1 MTDAGAPRP
10 QGRVPYRLLSLLV
23 SGALLAAGAIV
34 LYEKIDWRDVTA
46 VWTNLDPKLVA
57 LAAAIY
63 WLIYP
68 VNSFRFH
75 RVILWTMVRVPEN
88 APSLM
93 FLFKLTCSAGFL
105 ALAAPIGLASDAA
118 KVAALRLFGDLSITD
133 SARCALFD
141 RVVGVQWIAI
151 VGLATLPLQWAA
163 GIDPGIVVAQLV
175 LFAGLIA
182 GVGVIIILPRLLGL
196 VRHHFIDRLA
206 RVFIGYRAVLSPQ
219 RSAIQLV
226 IALLNL
232 FCGWAT
238 LYLLFRA
245 AGLNVNI
252 WLVGGFTPL
261 LQLVNSL
268 PFLYMGWGG
277 RELAMA
283 TTLGAASNLTV
294 SQTLAVSVAFGAVL
308 IMTSAVNGIFLIGD
322 WRKGAQNRPEQGR
335 GEARGAGQI
344 E

>member
-1 MTDAGAPRP
+1 MTSVEAPRP
-10 QGRVPYRLLSLLV
+10 QGGMPYRLLSLLA
-23 SGALLAAGAIV
+23 SGALLAAGAVI

-46 VWTNLDPKLVA
+46 VWINLDPKLVA
-57 LAAAIY
+57 LAVAIC
-63 WLIYP
+63 WLVYP
-68 VNSFRFH
+68 INTFRLH
-75 RVILWTMVRVPEN
+75 RVILWTLVRVPEN
-88 APSLM
+88 APSLK

-118 KVAALRLFGDLSITD
+118 KIAALRMFGNLSITD
-133 SARCALFD
+133 STRCALFD
-141 RVVGVQWIAI
+141 RVVGVQWIAVI
-151 VGLATLPLQWAA
+151 GLATLPLQWTA
-163 GIDPGIVVAQLV
+163 GIERKIVAAQLV
-175 LFAGLIA
+175 LFAGLMA
-182 GVGVIIILPRLLGL
+182 GVGVILVLPRLLGL
-196 VRHHFIDRLA
+196 IRHHFIDRLA
-206 RVFIGYRAVLSPQ
+206 RVFIGYRAVLSPR
-219 RSAIQLV
+219 RSAIQLI

-232 FCGWAT
+232 ACGWGT

-245 AGLNVNI
+245 AGLNVDI

-283 TTLGAASNLTV
+283 ATLGAAGNLTV

-308 IMTSAVNGIFLIGD
+308 IMTSAINGVFLVGD
-322 WRKGAQNRPEQGR
+322 WRKSGQNLPER
-335 GEARGAGQI
+335 DRRAGQI

>member
-1 MTDAGAPRP
+1 MTDTGAPRP
-10 QGRVPYRLLSLLV
+10 QGRVSYRLVSLLL
-23 SGALLAAGAIV
+23 SGALLVAGVAI
-34 LYEKIDWRDVTA
+34 LYEKIDWRELTA
-46 VWTNLDPKLVA
+46 VWTRLDPTLVA
-57 LAAAIY
+57 LAVAIY
-63 WLIYP
+63 WLVYP
-68 VNSFRFH
+68 INTFRFH
-75 RVILWTMVRVPEN
+75 RVILWAIAGAHEG
-88 APSLM
+88 APSLK
-93 FLFKLTCSAGFL
+93 FLFRLTCSAGFL

-151 VGLATLPLQWAA
+151 IGLATLPLQWIASVEPK
-163 GIDPGIVVAQLV
+163 IIVIQL
-175 LFAGLIA
+175 LIFAGLIA
-182 GVGVIIILPRLLGL
+182 GVALILILPQVLGL
-196 VRHHFIDRLA
+196 IRHHFIDRLA
-206 RVFIGYRAVLSPQ
+206 RVFRGYRAVLLPQ

-232 FCGWAT
+232 LCGWGT

-245 AGLNVNI
+245 AGLNINF
-252 WLVGGFTPL
+252 WTVGGFTPL

-283 TTLGAASNLTV
+283 ATLGAASNLTV
-294 SQTLAVSVAFGAVL
+294 SQTLAVSAAFGAVL

-322 WRKGAQNRPEQGR
+322 WRKIGPTLLNPVRR
-335 GEARGAGQI
+335 AGQN

>member
-1 MTDAGAPRP
+1 MTDAEAPKP
-10 QGRVPYRLLSLLV
+10 KGRAPYRLLSLLL
-23 SGALLAAGAIV
+23 SSALLSGGAII

-46 VWTNLDPKLVA
+46 VWTGLNPWLVA
-57 LAAAIY
+57 LAAAIF
-63 WLIYP
+63 WLLYP
-68 VNSFRFH
+68 INAFRFH
-75 RVILWTMVRVPEN
+75 RVILWTMVRAPEH

-118 KVAALRLFGDLSITD
+118 KIAALRLFGDLSITD

-151 VGLATLPLQWAA
+151 VGLATSPLQWLA
-163 GIDPGIVVAQLV
+163 GIEPRIIAGQLV

-182 GVGVIIILPRLLGL
+182 GVGVILILPRLLGL

-219 RSAIQLV
+219 RSAIQLT

-232 FCGWAT
+232 LCAWGT

-245 AGLNVNI
+245 AELNVSI

-261 LQLVNSL
+261 LQLINSL

-294 SQTLAVSVAFGAVL
+294 SQTLAVSVAFGVVL

-322 WRKGAQNRPEQGR
+322 WRKTGQNLADP
-335 GEARGAGQI
+335 ARGAGRT

>member
-1 MTDAGAPRP
+1 MTSAETPRR
-10 QGRVPYRLLSLLV
+10 QRRVPYRLISLLA
-23 SGALLAAGAIV
+23 SAALLVVGAII

-46 VWTNLDPKLVA
+46 VWTNLDPRLVA
-57 LAAAIY
+57 LAVAIY
-63 WLIYP
+63 WLLYP
-68 VNSFRFH
+68 INAFRFH

-88 APSLM
+88 APSLK

-118 KVAALRLFGDLSITD
+118 KVAALRIFGDLSITD
-133 SARCALFD
+133 SARCTLFD
-141 RVVGVQWIAI
+141 RVVGVQWLAI
-151 VGLATLPLQWAA
+151 MGLAMLPLQWTA
-163 GIDPGIVVAQLV
+163 GVEQKILAAQLV

-182 GVGVIIILPRLLGL
+182 GVGLILILPRLLRL
-196 VRHHFIDRLA
+196 IRHHVIDRLA
-206 RVFIGYRAVLSPQ
+206 RVFIGYRAVLSPR

-232 FCGWAT
+232 LCGWGT

-245 AGLNVNI
+245 AGLDVNV

-283 TTLGAASNLTV
+283 GTIGAAGHLTL

-308 IMTSAVNGIFLIGD
+308 IMTSVVNGLFLIGD
-322 WRKGAQNRPEQGR
+322 WRKIGQNLPDRSR
-335 GEARGAGQI
+335 RAG
-344 E
+344 

>member
-1 MTDAGAPRP
+1 MNGIESPQP
-10 QGRVPYRLLSLLV
+10 QGRVPYRVLSLVLSGGLLV
-23 SGALLAAGAIV
+23 AGAVI

-57 LAAAIY
+57 LAIAIY

-68 VNSFRFH
+68 INAFRFH
-75 RVILWTMVRVPEN
+75 RVILWTMVRLPEN
-88 APSLM
+88 APSLK

-141 RVVGVQWIAI
+141 RVVGVQWIAVI
-151 VGLATLPLQWAA
+151 GLATLPLQWAA
-163 GIDPGIVVAQLV
+163 GIERGIVAAQLL
-175 LFAGLIA
+175 LFAGLMA
-182 GVGVIIILPRLLGL
+182 GVGVLLVLPRLLGF
-196 VRHHFIDRLA
+196 VRHPFIDRLA
-206 RVFIGYRAVLSPQ
+206 RVFIGYRATLSPQ
-219 RSAIQLV
+219 RSAIQLA
-226 IALLNL
+226 IALLN
-232 FCGWAT
+232 FVCGWGA
-238 LYLLFRA
+238 LYLLFHA
-245 AGLNVNI
+245 AGLNINV
-252 WLVGGFTPL
+252 WLVGAFTPL

-277 RELAMA
+277 RELAM
-283 TTLGAASNLTV
+283 TTTVGAASNLTV

-308 IMTSAVNGIFLIGD
+308 IMTSVVNGIFLVGN
-322 WRKGAQNRPEQGR
+322 WGKTGR
-335 GEARGAGQI
+335 AVRHEPGIPPAGQI

>member
-1 MTDAGAPRP
+1 MR
-10 QGRVPYRLLSLLV
+10 YRLLSLLA
-23 SGALLAAGAIV
+23 SGALLVAGAAV

-46 VWTNLDPKLVA
+46 VWTSLDPRLVA
-57 LAAAIY
+57 LAIAIY
-63 WLIYP
+63 WLVYP
-68 VNSFRFH
+68 INTFRFH

-88 APSLM
+88 APSLK

-118 KVAALRLFGDLSITD
+118 KIAALRLFGNLSITD

-151 VGLATLPLQWAA
+151 IGLATLPLQWTA
-163 GIDPGIVVAQLV
+163 GIEPRIVAAQLA
-175 LFAGLIA
+175 LFAGLMA
-182 GVGVIIILPRLLGL
+182 GVGGILVLPRLLGFI
-196 VRHHFIDRLA
+196 RHHFIDRLA

-219 RSAIQLV
+219 RSAVQLV

-232 FCGWAT
+232 LCGWGT

-245 AGLNVNI
+245 AGLNIDI

-283 TTLGAASNLTV
+283 ATVGAAGNLTL

-308 IMTSAVNGIFLIGD
+308 IMTSAINGMFLIGD
-322 WRKGAQNRPEQGR
+322 WRKSGR
-335 GEARGAGQI
+335 NPSDPTQRSGQI